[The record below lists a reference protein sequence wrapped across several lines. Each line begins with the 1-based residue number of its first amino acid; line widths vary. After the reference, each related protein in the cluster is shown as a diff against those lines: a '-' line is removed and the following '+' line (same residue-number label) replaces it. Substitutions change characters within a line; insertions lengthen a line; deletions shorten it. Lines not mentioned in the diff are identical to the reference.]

1 MTIPKERLNIS
12 IDAKL
17 KKDTGAILESL
28 GLDFTT
34 AINIYF
40 KQIVMKQKI
49 PFEIAVPTY
58 FSAENVMGED
68 WRKGLEDIEDEWA

>member
-40 KQIVMKQKI
+40 KQNEQ
-49 PFEIAVPTY
+49 
-58 FSAENVMGED
+58 
-68 WRKGLEDIEDEWA
+68 R